1 MSELRSNLSPK
12 SGRVYGRRFRNTS
25 VGRSGLGK
33 GQTHTVAITNM
44 QKHSFCTKSTD
55 NGRAGFLC
63 LVGQSVDIRQANP
76 GIKHD
81 LIRTYMDN
89 DVCRLATLI

>member
-44 QKHSFCTKSTD
+44 QKHSYCTKLQTM
-55 NGRAGFLC
+55 GGLGFC
-63 LVGQSVDIRQANP
+63 V
-76 GIKHD
+76 
-81 LIRTYMDN
+81 
-89 DVCRLATLI
+89 